1 MRAASAAAWHRLG
14 EGALETMEV
23 VAIIPARYAAT
34 RLPGKV
40 LVDIVG
46 KPMIQHVYER
56 AAATPGISRVLVATD
71 DERIAEVVHGFGGE
85 ARMTR
90 SDHSTGTDRLAEVAE
105 GLRAD
110 VVVNVQG
117 DEPLIAP
124 ASIQLAIEPL
134 RRDRDLVMSTLR
146 ERIQDPKDLQDPNS
160 VKVVVD
166 QDDYALYF
174 SRSPIPYY
182 RSADAGTTSWRHL
195 GLYVYRR
202 EFLLH
207 YARLEPT
214 PLQLAEGLEQLRALE
229 HGYRIK
235 VPLTP
240 HPAVGVDT
248 PEDLERVRRLLAE

>member
-1 MRAASAAAWHRLG
+1 MD
-14 EGALETMEV
+14 T
-23 VAIIPARYAAT
+23 VAIIPARFAAT

-40 LVDIVG
+40 LVDIAG
-46 KPMIQHVYER
+46 KPMVQHVYER
-56 AAATPGISRVLVATD
+56 AVATPGIDRVLVATD
-71 DERIAEVVHGFGGE
+71 DERIADVVRGFGGE

-90 SDHSTGTDRLAEVAE
+90 SDHTTGTDRLAEVAE
-105 GLRAD
+105 GLNAEI
-110 VVVNVQG
+110 VVNVQG

-124 ASIQLAIEPL
+124 ASIQIAIEPL
-134 RRDRDLVMSTLR
+134 RHDPTLPMSTLR
-146 ERIQDPKDLQDPNS
+146 ERISDEREIQDPNN

-166 QDDYALYF
+166 QNDFALYF
-174 SRSPIPYY
+174 SRSPMPYC
-182 RSADAGTTSWRHL
+182 RSTDTPVTFWRHL

-207 YARLEPT
+207 YARLTPT

-240 HPAVGVDT
+240 HPAIGVDT